1 MNQHGSELFVR
12 GHGRGPTVVLLHGW
26 GFDGRVWRDLVRRL
40 QSRWHVVCVDLPG
53 HGRSAPWPSVTAEAM
68 LAALARAVPEPA
80 HWLGWS
86 LGATLALAL
95 AAARPARVRRLVLVG
110 ATPCFVT
117 RPHWHSGT
125 DLQDLQ
131 EFARR
136 LREQPGATLSRFVAR
151 QGGGPADGPAVN
163 GLEKRF
169 LARTRPGALAPA
181 LALLEE
187 MDLRRAL
194 AAVTQRTLVIH
205 GRYDR
210 VVPLAAG
217 QALVARMPRA
227 ELQCYDTGHAP
238 FLVEPARFA
247 AAVDEFLGAP

>member
-1 MNQHGSELFVR
+1 MNAHRPNLFVQ

-40 QSRWHVVCVDLPG
+40 QSCWHVRCVDLPG
-53 HGRSAPWPSVTAEAM
+53 HGRSPPWSAVTAQAT

-95 AAARPARVRRLVLVG
+95 AATRPRRVRRLVLVG
-110 ATPCFVT
+110 ATPCFLV

-125 DLQDLQ
+125 DPEDLR

-136 LREQPGATLSRFVAR
+136 LRARPRATLRRFIAR
-151 QGGGPADGPAVN
+151 QGGGPADGPAVA
-163 GLEKRF
+163 GLEKRI
-169 LARTRPGALAPA
+169 LAHPRPGTLAPA

-187 MDLRRAL
+187 MDLRPAL
-194 AAVTQRTLVIH
+194 PAVAQATLVIH
-205 GRYDR
+205 GQYDR
-210 VVPLAAG
+210 VVPPAAG
-217 QALVARMPRA
+217 QFLVARMPRA
-227 ELQCYDTGHAP
+227 QLQSYDTGHAP

-247 AAVDEFLGAP
+247 AAVDKFLGAS